1 LGTSLHFILNTFSNK
16 TYSLLSGQD
25 YQAIQA
31 CNCKDIRFKLVRWHD
46 DRPIIMPSNLYTV
59 LMYRGAGQVWNVVL
73 NLTGQSTSHP
83 TMYLEPSMYIFQ

>member
-31 CNCKDIRFKLVRWHD
+31 CNCKDIWFEWVCHHA
-46 DRPIIMPSNLYTV
+46 I
-59 LMYRGAGQVWNVVL
+59 
-73 NLTGQSTSHP
+73 
-83 TMYLEPSMYIFQ
+83 